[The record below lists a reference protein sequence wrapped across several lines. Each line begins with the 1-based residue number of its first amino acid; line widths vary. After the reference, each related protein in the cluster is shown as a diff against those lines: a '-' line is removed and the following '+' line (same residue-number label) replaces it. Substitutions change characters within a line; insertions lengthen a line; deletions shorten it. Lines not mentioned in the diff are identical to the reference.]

1 MRWWT
6 IACVIACGVG
16 CAAANPTNPR
26 AVLKSYADALQ
37 EGRAD
42 DAYRMLSDDA
52 RRGITLEAF
61 RTLVKQNKSEALD
74 LGKSLARPTDDPY
87 VTATVPLASGDTITL
102 VLEDGRW
109 RIDVSAL
116 DFYSQA
122 TPRQTIVGFIRA
134 FSRKRWDVLLKY
146 TPDAHK
152 EGLTEDRL
160 KAAWG
165 EGKPEGKRVE
175 YCYNEHKL
183 EAVLAELG
191 EKAVIQRFKGL
202 GEMMPQQLWDTTM
215 NPETRT
221 LKKVTIEDA
230 SEADHTFDLLMG
242 EAVGPRREFIE
253 KNAHLVGNLDV

>member
-1 MRWWT
+1 MRRPL
-6 IACVIACGVG
+6 
-16 CAAANPTNPR
+16 AAAALVACAIAIGCGATNASNPR
-26 AVLKSYADALQ
+26 SVLDAYAAALQ
-37 EGRAD
+37 DGRAD

-61 RTLVKQNKSEALD
+61 RTLVKQNKAEALE

-87 VTATVPLASGDTITL
+87 VTATVPLSSGDTITL

-109 RIDVSAL
+109 RIDASAL

-122 TPRQTIVGFIRA
+122 TPRQAIVGFIRA

-146 TPDAHK
+146 VPDAHK

-175 YCYNEHKL
+175 EVV
-183 EAVLAELG
+183 EAVRQSLPTA
-191 EKAVIQRFKGL
+191 
-202 GEMMPQQLWDTTM
+202 
-215 NPETRT
+215 
-221 LKKVTIEDA
+221 TIEETGDRA
-230 SEADHTFDLLMG
+230 TMAYGSAGTVLFVRERGAWKIEDL
-242 EAVGPRREFIE
+242 R
-253 KNAHLVGNLDV
+253 